1 MRRPLLFL
9 LLVMPLLGGCR
20 YSFVPIIPPS
30 VQVTL
35 PTRITSAALRREGDA
50 LIVSATLGG
59 QFAPD
64 YLSVVWYD
72 NDTELGRD
80 SVYLD
85 RAKLSAEFR
94 LNAPGKGSY
103 RALLSYAGVLLRQVE
118 LRENGEL

>member
-1 MRRPLLFL
+1 VRRLLPLLL
-9 LLVMPLLGGCR
+9 LAPLLGACR
-20 YSFVPIIPPS
+20 YSLIPIIPPS

-35 PTRITSAALRREGDA
+35 PTRITSATLRREGDA

-59 QFAPD
+59 QFSPD
-64 YLSVVWYD
+64 YLSVVWYEA
-72 NDTELGRD
+72 DTELGRD

-85 RAKLSAEFR
+85 RQKPSAEFR
-94 LNAPGKGSY
+94 LSAPGKGSY